1 MLRTISVLQSP
12 PPRTSPRRVSPS
24 HQTDLHGERVSASQR
39 FRFGPLLMSLFLC
52 LAGVAVYMWPRVQ
65 VVRLAY
71 RMQTS
76 EQHLRELLQE
86 RDQLRFELA
95 SLKDPQRIYRIA
107 TEQLGMST
115 PRHDQVVI
123 VTHEPTSR

>member
-1 MLRTISVLQSP
+1 MPRAIPVRQSP
-12 PPRTSPRRVSPS
+12 PQRSSPRRISS
-24 HQTDLHGERVSASQR
+24 SQQTTLQGERAPGPRR
-39 FRFGPLLMSLFLC
+39 FRFGPLLVSLLLC

-76 EQHLRELLQE
+76 EQHLRALLQE

-95 SLKDPQRIYRIA
+95 TLQDPQRIYRVA

-115 PRHDQVVI
+115 PRHNQVVF
-123 VTHEPTSR
+123 VTREPKSR

>member
-1 MLRTISVLQSP
+1 MPRTIPVRQPP
-12 PPRTSPRRVSPS
+12 PPRSSPRRISPS
-24 HQTDLHGERVSASQR
+24 QQTTLHGERAPGPQR
-39 FRFGPLLMSLFLC
+39 FRFGPLLVSLFLC

-76 EQHLRELLQE
+76 EQHLRSLLQE

-95 SLKDPQRIYRIA
+95 TLQDPQRIYRVA
-107 TEQLGMST
+107 TEQLGMSI
-115 PRHDQVVI
+115 PHHDRVVF
-123 VTHEPTSR
+123 VTREPKNR